1 VIAAISSS
9 ATGLVE
15 LSSMYYQFDIL
26 LTLSLLILFLI
37 TLSQVKQ
44 VNSDVKIQ
52 LASFAISS
60 LFLLIDMWVAH
71 NILPWTRMPIA
82 IGSLLF
88 SITLVGVSLHHF
100 AVVQNE
106 LKELNATLEQKV
118 EDRTE

>member
-1 VIAAISSS
+1 
-9 ATGLVE
+9 
-15 LSSMYYQFDIL
+15 MYYQFDIL